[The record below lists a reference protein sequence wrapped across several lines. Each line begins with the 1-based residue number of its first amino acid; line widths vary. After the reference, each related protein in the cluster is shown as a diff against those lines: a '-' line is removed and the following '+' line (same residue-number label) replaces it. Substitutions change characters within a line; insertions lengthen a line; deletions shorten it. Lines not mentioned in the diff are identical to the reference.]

1 MLFVYIFFI
10 LSLGS
15 SLQVLSMGANKIR
28 DVPDTIGNLV
38 QLQGLNL
45 CDNLIDKLPS
55 SIARL
60 HNLKTLSL
68 HKNAIRTLP
77 PELISLRNLT
87 ELSLRDNPLVD
98 RFVQRTFYILTS
110 STLNSTYLWILCIHR
125 SLNDTN
131 NTKGKCST
139 SCENFWIALQS
150 RKLAKNTHRLPQ
162 LCKLLCQS

>member
-1 MLFVYIFFI
+1 MIVITSNIFSFVYFY
-10 LSLGS
+10 S

-28 DVPDTIGNLV
+28 EVPDTIGNLA

-45 CDNLIDKLPS
+45 CDNLVDKIPS

-87 ELSLRDNPLVD
+87 ELSLRDNPLVE
-98 RFVQRTFYILTS
+98 RFVQRTYLPSSFILPPSNLALNIFY
-110 STLNSTYLWILCIHR
+110 IHR

-131 NTKGKCST
+131 NIKGKCST
-139 SCENFWIALQS
+139 SC
-150 RKLAKNTHRLPQ
+150 KNIQPTL
-162 LCKLLCQS
+162 

>member
-1 MLFVYIFFI
+1 M
-10 LSLGS
+10 SLGS

-28 DVPDTIGNLV
+28 DVPDTIGNLA

-45 CDNLIDKLPS
+45 CDNLIDKIPS

-87 ELSLRDNPLVD
+87 ELSLRENPLVD
-98 RFVQRTFYILTS
+98 RFVQRTFYFILLTS
-110 STLNSTYLWILCIHR
+110 ISSYKFNIMHSQI
-125 SLNDTN
+125 S
-131 NTKGKCST
+131 
-139 SCENFWIALQS
+139 Q
-150 RKLAKNTHRLPQ
+150 
-162 LCKLLCQS
+162 